1 MKRLPLL
8 AASCIAL
15 FFAGLAGL
23 PPLAGFWGQA
33 FVFVAAWEARLDPDT
48 AGAALPHAGFL
59 VALMAAVA
67 SRELRDGEVVF
78 VGIGLPNLACNLA
91 RRTHAPRLTLIYE
104 SGAVGAVP
112 ERLPVSIGDPA
123 LVTGSLMVCG
133 MADVFQLFLQNGRI
147 EVGFLGGVQVDRY
160 ANINTTVIGAYD
172 RPKVRLPGS
181 GGAAE
186 IAIHAQRILVIAK
199 LSRRAFPERVDFRTS
214 PGQRVAKVITDK
226 GVLVRDA
233 ESGELLLAALYPG
246 IETADVQDVQIAAPG
261 APPVRFARKG
271 GGLSFEP
278 PAEWGW
284 KLLGSPRSLPLDPS
298 AQAAHGARRAD
309 ACRRHLRGEPRQQR
323 APQRLALE
331 PLEHRGQRLEVRPVS
346 GHDPVGL
353 THTLAEPEADAGLDA
368 QDHDRHARCDP
379 ADGPCRHRQQR
390 SPGHGRRAQ
399 TQPGSGAPS
408 RCRQAGQRIG
418 ANAHRHGLAE

>member
-1 MKRLPLL
+1 M
-8 AASCIAL
+8 
-15 FFAGLAGL
+15 
-23 PPLAGFWGQA
+23 
-33 FVFVAAWEARLDPDT
+33 
-48 AGAALPHAGFL
+48 
-59 VALMAAVA
+59 MAAVA

-246 IETADVQDVQIAAPG
+246 IETADVQAA
-261 APPVRFARKG
+261 V
-271 GGLSFEP
+271 
-278 PAEWGW
+278 GW
-284 KLLGSPRSLPLDPS
+284 KLRSSSRVEHLEPPTNVELQLLREVLD
-298 AQAAHGARRAD
+298 
-309 ACRRHLRGEPRQQR
+309 
-323 APQRLALE
+323 PQRLY
-331 PLEHRGQRLEVRPVS
+331 
-346 GHDPVGL
+346 L
-353 THTLAEPEADAGLDA
+353 T
-368 QDHDRHARCDP
+368 
-379 ADGPCRHRQQR
+379 
-390 SPGHGRRAQ
+390 S
-399 TQPGSGAPS
+399 
-408 RCRQAGQRIG
+408 
-418 ANAHRHGLAE
+418 

>member
-1 MKRLPLL
+1 M
-8 AASCIAL
+8 
-15 FFAGLAGL
+15 
-23 PPLAGFWGQA
+23 
-33 FVFVAAWEARLDPDT
+33 
-48 AGAALPHAGFL
+48 
-59 VALMAAVA
+59 MAAVA

-91 RRTHAPRLTLIYE
+91 RRTHAPRLVLIYE

-147 EVGFLGGVQVDRY
+147 EVGFLGGAQVDRY

-199 LSRRAFPERVDFRTS
+199 LSPRAFPERVDFRTS

-233 ESGELLLAALYPG
+233 ESGELLLTALYPG
-246 IETADVQDVQIAAPG
+246 IEVTDVQAA
-261 APPVRFARKG
+261 V
-271 GGLSFEP
+271 
-278 PAEWGW
+278 GW
-284 KLLGSPRSLPLDPS
+284 KLRSSSRVERLEPPTSVELQLLREVLD
-298 AQAAHGARRAD
+298 
-309 ACRRHLRGEPRQQR
+309 
-323 APQRLALE
+323 PQRLYL
-331 PLEHRGQRLEVRPVS
+331 
-346 GHDPVGL
+346 
-353 THTLAEPEADAGLDA
+353 
-368 QDHDRHARCDP
+368 
-379 ADGPCRHRQQR
+379 R
-390 SPGHGRRAQ
+390 S
-399 TQPGSGAPS
+399 
-408 RCRQAGQRIG
+408 
-418 ANAHRHGLAE
+418 